1 MLRCR
6 CPNRRSRRRSGVMSI
21 ALALSV
27 VGTPAAAQSAGSAI
41 AGMQMSRGA
50 SGILV
55 QPVPAER
62 RDLRANPVLI
72 TLASAVLPGSGQL
85 LLGQRR
91 AAAYLAL
98 EAIGAGFFFS
108 QTAEGRERR
117 REYRSISRTVARAGF
132 SPDGPRGD
140 WDYYESMQRFVSSG
154 VFDLVPGGEV
164 NPEPDPETFN
174 GAMWLLARRTYWRD
188 PDVPP
193 PAGSPE
199 HAAAMEFYVNR
210 AVAENM
216 RWSWAGEPEAY
227 SRFRA
232 AIDGSNSAFQSA
244 AQTASL
250 VVANHFLSAVDAYVS
265 VRLRLRRHEDGTLYV
280 AGRIPFR

>member
-1 MLRCR
+1 MM
-6 CPNRRSRRRSGVMSI
+6 VI
-21 ALALSV
+21 AVAHSAIV
-27 VGTPAAAQSAGSAI
+27 TPALAQSAGSARNGI
-41 AGMQMSRGA
+41 EVSRGGPGA
-50 SGILV
+50 LV
-55 QPVPAER
+55 QPVAAER
-62 RDLRANPVLI
+62 KNLPVSPVVI

-108 QTAEGRERR
+108 ETAEGRKKR
-117 REYRSISRTVARAGF
+117 REYRDISRTVARAGF

-154 VFDLVPGGEV
+154 AFDAVAGGEV
-164 NPEPDPETFN
+164 DPEPDAGTFN

-188 PDVPP
+188 PEVPP

-199 HAAAMEFYVNR
+199 HAAAMAFYLNR
-210 AVAENM
+210 AVADDM

-265 VRLRLRRHEDGTLYV
+265 VRLRLRRHDDGTLSV